1 MRLCGRPRLSA
12 LEMAATLRPRR
23 GCINNLKKRSQI
35 RDNYNI
41 DYIASMG
48 YIAQHLVH
56 EGRRPET
63 ILKAE
68 RDVAS
73 TAAGNR
79 GHEKPGTAASP

>member
-1 MRLCGRPRLSA
+1 
-12 LEMAATLRPRR
+12 
-23 GCINNLKKRSQI
+23 
-35 RDNYNI
+35 
-41 DYIASMG
+41 MG
-48 YIAQHLVH
+48 YIANIPLI